1 MKFTNKDIELF
12 KEAGILVE
20 NKNYTNEEIEQF
32 KIQVTDFIINQS
44 TKEIYQYSKKYSSLL
59 NK

>member
-20 NKNYTNEEIEQF
+20 NKNYSNEEIEQF

-44 TKEIYQYSKKYSSLL
+44 TKEIYQYSKKYSDLL

>member
-1 MKFTNKDIELF
+1 MKFTNKDIKLF

-20 NKNYTNEEIEQF
+20 NKNYSNEEIEQF

-44 TKEIYQYSKKYSSLL
+44 TKEIYQYSKKYSDLL

>member
-20 NKNYTNEEIEQF
+20 NKNYSNEEIEHF

-44 TKEIYQYSKKYSSLL
+44 TKEIYQYSKKYSDLL